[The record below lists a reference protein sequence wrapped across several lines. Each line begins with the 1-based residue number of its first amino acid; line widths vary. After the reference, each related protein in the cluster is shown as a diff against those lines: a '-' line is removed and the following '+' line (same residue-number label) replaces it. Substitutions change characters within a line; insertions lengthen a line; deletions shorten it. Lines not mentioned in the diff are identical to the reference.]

1 MNKVILIGRLTD
13 DPAIFGEGEKK
24 VVKYSLAIDR
34 LKDGADFP
42 SCVAFGKQADFADK
56 YLHKGMKIGVVG
68 RIQTG
73 SYTNRDGQ
81 KVHTT
86 DIVVETQEFCEKK
99 QEAPEASGEFT
110 EVPEDFFNPFEEA

>member
-42 SCVAFGKQADFADK
+42 SCVTFAGGADFAEK
-56 YLHKGMKIGVVG
+56 YLHKGMKIAVTG
-68 RIQTG
+68 RLQTG
-73 SYTNRDGQ
+73 SYTNREGN
-81 KVHTT
+81 KVYTT
-86 DIVVETQEFCEKK
+86 DVIVDSHEFCEKREDPK
-99 QEAPEASGEFT
+99 PAPAFQD
-110 EVPEDFFNPFEEA
+110 VPDDFEIPFR

>member
-42 SCVAFGKQADFADK
+42 SCVAFGRNAEFADK
-56 YLHKGMKIGVVG
+56 YLKKGMKIAVIG

-73 SYTNRDGQ
+73 SYTNREGS
-81 KVHTT
+81 KVYTT
-86 DIVVETQEFCEKK
+86 DVIVDHQEFCEKK
-99 QEAPEASGEFT
+99 QEAPEASGKFT